1 LGRHALR
8 SFKWF
13 DLVNVALGRSLSLI
27 TLAATLTGHALS
39 AQVPQPDGA
48 GLERGVLPTSWAE
61 SPDACATRTSDF
73 RLHEYNAD
81 LYILRQSGCTNYEKP
96 FLYLIF
102 GDGQALLLDS
112 GAKGAKVADAV
123 RDALAH
129 YASAH
134 GGKTPTLFVAHSHA
148 HGDHV
153 AGDSALALLP
163 NTTVVGKTPDEVQG
177 FFHFVNWPEQ
187 ATTYSV
193 GGRVLDIVP
202 IPGHERSSIAVYDR
216 RTGLLLT
223 GDTMYPGRL
232 YVADAPAFI
241 QSAHRLVEFT
251 RGKPIAHILGAH
263 IEEARTPFL
272 DYPIG
277 TKFQPDEHAL
287 ELSRGQLLELSDALD
302 RMNGSVI
309 RQAMRDFTIWPNMR

>member
-1 LGRHALR
+1 MLS

-13 DLVNVALGRSLSLI
+13 DVMNLALRRPLAVI
-27 TLAATLTGHALS
+27 TLALAASGQSLA
-39 AQVPQPDGA
+39 AQAPQPDGA
-48 GLERGVLPTSWAE
+48 GLERGVLPTIWSE
-61 SPDACATRTSDF
+61 SPDACATRKGDF
-73 RLHEYNAD
+73 RLHEYNAE

-102 GDGQALLLDS
+102 GDGQALLLDT
-112 GAKGAKVADAV
+112 GAKGANVADAV

-129 YASAH
+129 YAQSH
-134 GGKTPTLFVAHSHA
+134 GGKIPTLIAAHSHA

-163 NTTVVGKTPDEVQG
+163 NTTVVGKTPEAVQA
-177 FFHFVNWPEQ
+177 FYHFTNWPEE
-187 ATTYSV
+187 ATTFSL
-193 GGRVLDIVP
+193 GARVLDIVP

-232 YVADAPAFI
+232 YVADPAAFI
-241 QSAHRLVEFT
+241 KSVHRLVEFT
-251 RGKPIAHILGAH
+251 KGKPIAHVLGAH

-277 TKFQPDEHAL
+277 TKFQPDEHML

-302 RMNGSVI
+302 RMNGTVV
-309 RQAMRDFTIWPNMR
+309 RQAMRDFTIWPNVR